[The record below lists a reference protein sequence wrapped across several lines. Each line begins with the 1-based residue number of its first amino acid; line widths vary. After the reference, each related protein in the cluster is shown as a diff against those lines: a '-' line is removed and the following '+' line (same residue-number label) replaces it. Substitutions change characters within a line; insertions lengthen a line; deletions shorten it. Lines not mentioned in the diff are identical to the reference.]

1 VRLRVAQCYTGGVG
15 AEVVRRLAV
24 HPRMEL
30 VGVLVHSE
38 EKAGRDAGVVIG
50 EAPIG
55 VTTTQE
61 LDEIIAVRP
70 DAAVWS
76 GLLYEPDRIARLLE
90 AGINVYS
97 GMGAQFLAGQ
107 PERDMLEAACTRGG
121 ASLAAGGNIPG
132 LVSDVLPAF
141 LSGYTGDVRHIT
153 AHQRNH
159 VAVSGS
165 AVQVMGLGLG
175 QPAGAAPTPV
185 AEELAAQVDAGWE
198 WLMGMSAAMVAAALD
213 LPYTRIVTRA
223 KEQALAHETVTLPAS
238 GVTIAAGTVGGVR
251 WVWDAYTGDRVFLTI
266 INEQTAVYGLG
277 PDWRADEN
285 APAWTVTLDAS
296 PPLVATLGWPAGT
309 PAAAANTQLNAARA
323 INFLPALVAAA
334 PGCRS
339 VLDLPMITG
348 TAADQREAG
357 DRARP

>member
-1 VRLRVAQCYTGGVG
+1 MSDGAAPPRLRVAQCYTGGVG

-30 VGVLVHSE
+30 VGVLVHSDK
-38 EKAGRDAGVVIG
+38 KAGRDAGEIVGG
-50 EAPIG
+50 EPIG

-61 LDEIIAVRP
+61 LEEIIALKP
-70 DAAVWS
+70 AAAIWS
-76 GLLYEPDRIARLLE
+76 GLLYEPDRLARLLE

-97 GMGAQFLAGQ
+97 GLGAQFLAEQ
-107 PERDMLEAACTRGG
+107 PERDLLEAACERGG

-132 LVSDVLPAF
+132 LISDVLPAF
-141 LSGYTGDVRHIT
+141 LSGFTGDIRHIT

-165 AVQVMGLGLG
+165 AMQVQALGLG
-175 QPAGAAPTPV
+175 QHLGVAPDPAR
-185 AEELAAQVDAGWE
+185 EELAAQIDAGWE

-213 LPYTRIVTRA
+213 LPYTRLVTRA
-223 KEQALAHETVTLPAS
+223 KETAPARETVTLAAS
-238 GVTIAAGTVGGVR
+238 GVTIEAGTAGGVR
-251 WVWDAYTGDRVFLTI
+251 WVWDAYTGDRIFLTI

-277 PDWRADEN
+277 ADWRADAD

-296 PPLVATLGWPAGT
+296 PPIVATLGWPSGT
-309 PAAAANTQLNAARA
+309 PAAEANTQLNAARA
-323 INFLPALVAAA
+323 INFLPALVAAP

-339 VLDLPMITG
+339 VLDLPMITSTG
-348 TAADQREAG
+348 
-357 DRARP
+357 ARP